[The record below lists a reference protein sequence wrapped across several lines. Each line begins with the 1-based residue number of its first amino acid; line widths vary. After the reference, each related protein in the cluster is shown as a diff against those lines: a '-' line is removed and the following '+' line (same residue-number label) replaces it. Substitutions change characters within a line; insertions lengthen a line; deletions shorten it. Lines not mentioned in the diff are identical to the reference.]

1 MGEEMCRNDEWVAA
15 VSEYTSLSFFVA
27 NELRTWP
34 SFLRPIVHW
43 FLPSCR
49 EVRSKLPAPRRILK
63 PLVDKR
69 RALQA
74 DALAKGE
81 EPPVFD
87 DALSWFEKE
96 YGTNYDPVI
105 SQITLST
112 VAIDTTTDLL
122 QETMLQIARHPEIFQ
137 PLRDEVVEVLGKQGL
152 QKTALYNLKLMDST
166 IKEAQRLKPILIGIR
181 RSALS
186 DVKLSND
193 FVIRKG
199 QKIIVDTTNMWSSSF
214 YEDPARFD
222 PYRFMRWRDDPEK
235 ENIAHLVSTSTLH
248 LGFGHGAHACPGRFF
263 AANEVKIALAH
274 LLMKYD
280 WRLPEGHDPQDINVG
295 SGVVVNPELRLLV
308 RRRQEELDLDSL
320 LE

>member
-15 VSEYTSLSFFVA
+15 VSKYTSLSFLTA

-34 SFLRPIVHW
+34 DFLRPVVHW
-43 FLPSCR
+43 FLPSCQR
-49 EVRSKLPAPRRILK
+49 VRAALPAPRRILK
-63 PLVDKR
+63 PLVERR
-69 RALQA
+69 RAAQA
-74 DALAKGE
+74 EALARGE

-87 DALSWFEKE
+87 DAMGWFEKE
-96 YGTNYDPVI
+96 YGTNYDPVNA
-105 SQITLST
+105 QITLST

-122 QETMLQIARHPEIFQ
+122 QEAMLQIARHPEIVQ

-152 QKTALYNLKLMDST
+152 QKTALYNLKLMDSAL
-166 IKEAQRLKPILIGIR
+166 KEAQRLKPILIGIR
-181 RSALS
+181 RSALA
-186 DVKLSND
+186 DVELSNG
-193 FVIRKG
+193 FVIRRG
-199 QKIIVDTTNMWSSSF
+199 QKIVVDTTNMWDGSV

-222 PYRFMRWRDDPEK
+222 PYRFVRWRGDPER
-235 ENIAHLVSTSTLH
+235 ENIAHLVSTSALH

-280 WRLPEGHDPQDINVG
+280 WKLPEGHDPQDINMG
-295 SGVVVNPELRLLV
+295 SGFVVNPELRLLV
-308 RRRQEELDLDSL
+308 RRRGEELDLDSL